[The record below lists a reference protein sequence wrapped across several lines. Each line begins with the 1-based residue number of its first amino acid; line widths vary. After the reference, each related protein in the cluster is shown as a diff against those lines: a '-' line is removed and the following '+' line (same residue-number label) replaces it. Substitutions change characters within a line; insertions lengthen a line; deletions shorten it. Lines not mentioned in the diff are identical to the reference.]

1 MYLPILQLTNLK
13 HLHIH
18 RCRNLKKRCAEGS
31 SAEWFQIAH
40 IPNIKI
46 NEKCIKGKDSVDFD
60 GSDEEESDDSNRF
73 YNYDDSEYEE
83 WDGFD
88 DSEDDRDD
96 W

>member
-13 HLHIH
+13 HLHID

-31 SAEWFQIAH
+31 GAEWFQIAH

-60 GSDEEESDDSNRF
+60 DYDDIDEEGSDDSDRF

-83 WDGFD
+83 SD

-96 W
+96 

>member
-1 MYLPILQLTNLK
+1 MYLPVLQLTNLK
-13 HLHIH
+13 HLRIH
-18 RCRNLKKRCAEGS
+18 DCRNLKERCAEGS
-31 SAEWFQIAH
+31 GAEWFQIAH

-60 GSDEEESDDSNRF
+60 DSDEEEFDDSNRF
-73 YNYDDSEYEE
+73 YNYDYSEYEE
-83 WDGFD
+83 WY